1 MVMYLKY
8 FLCLLKQI
16 PNPVPNL
23 TKFIFLVDPIFS
35 RFLFA
40 QGYEMFRG
48 SLKRFRDLID
58 FRTLNPNPII
68 ESQLKIRRIHRI
80 HRRIHT
86 RIRYAGIKSDVLQ
99 YGDFRFFLFQHQ
111 PTVLPGSL
119 ARTKSAEC
127 QCPSPP
133 LLPWYN
139 GLLRISRKRRR
150 W

>member
-68 ESQLKIRRIHRI
+68 ELQLKIRRI

>member
-68 ESQLKIRRIHRI
+68 ELQLKIRRIHRI

>member
-1 MVMYLKY
+1 MSQPTAKLNKTYFWSIVRVFYLLRHFVK
-8 FLCLLKQI
+8 CL
-16 PNPVPNL
+16 
-23 TKFIFLVDPIFS
+23 
-35 RFLFA
+35 
-40 QGYEMFRG
+40 G

-68 ESQLKIRRIHRI
+68 ELQLKIRRIHRI